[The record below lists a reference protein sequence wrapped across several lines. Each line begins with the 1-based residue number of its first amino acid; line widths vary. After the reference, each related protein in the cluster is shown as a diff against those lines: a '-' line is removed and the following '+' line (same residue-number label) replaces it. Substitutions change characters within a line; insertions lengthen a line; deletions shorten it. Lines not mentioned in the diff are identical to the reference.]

1 MVDIPRE
8 PVGGEAARADWQTI
22 NWTADMLKRLKA
34 AHHKAV
40 SSRADQFVFDGH
52 DFDTRYAKYLIEYLE
67 PKFKGQ

>member
-8 PVGGEAARADWQTI
+8 PVRGEAAKPDWPTI

-40 SSRADQFVFDGH
+40 SSRADQFTISIR
-52 DFDTRYAKYLIEYLE
+52 DTRYAKYLIEYLE

>member
-40 SSRADQFVFDGH
+40 SSRADQFTISIR
-52 DFDTRYAKYLIEYLE
+52 DTSNT
-67 PKFKGQ
+67 